1 MVEGESSSARGACLA
16 AAEAGRCACCA
27 CCEVDAR
34 PRGAAAV
41 RTAGGVPARL
51 WRVGVP
57 GVLCRGVVGEGWAL
71 PLGRH
76 RGLGLAAWE
85 AVEWAGLGAGRGVLL
100 VGRGRA
106 LAGRGRG
113 AATEDGRRWLR
124 GSWPGRLTRGSGCT
138 SLPSLVSWRHWCW
151 TEVAGGAAVCCWKGA
166 NGSAGSADSQLDVP
180 GAACARRLAMNR
192 LACSLRRSWRL
203 AGWACACRGAGEGRG
218 RATR

>member
-1 MVEGESSSARGACLA
+1 MVEGDSSSARGACLA

-27 CCEVDAR
+27 CWEVDAR

-57 GVLCRGVVGEGWAL
+57 GVLWRGVVGEGWAL

-85 AVEWAGLGAGRGVLL
+85 AAAWAGMAGRLADAAGLGVGRGKLL
-100 VGRGRA
+100 AGRGRA
-106 LAGRGRG
+106 LPGRGWG
-113 AATEDGRRWLR
+113 AVTEDGRRWLR
-124 GSWPGRLTRGSGCT
+124 GGWPARLTRGSGCT
-138 SLPSLVSWRHWCW
+138 SLPSLVSWRRCW
-151 TEVAGGAAVCCWKGA
+151 AEAAGGAAVCCWKGA

-192 LACSLRRSWRL
+192 LACSLRRS
-203 AGWACACRGAGEGRG
+203 
-218 RATR
+218 